1 MWFFAVSLLYVIL
14 ALGCRFFA
22 GYGGPIFGSGWISY
36 LLLISILYAIACLIF
51 GLKTW
56 RTEGKAGSR

>member
-1 MWFFAVSLLYVIL
+1 MWFFVVTFIYFVL
-14 ALGCRFFA
+14 ALSCRFFA
-22 GYGGPIFGSGWISY
+22 GYGGPILGSGWISY

-56 RTEGKAGSR
+56 RTEDE

>member
-1 MWFFAVSLLYVIL
+1 MWFFAVSLLYFVL
-14 ALGCRFFA
+14 TLGCRLFA
-22 GYGGPIFGSGWISY
+22 GYGGPVLGSGWISY

-56 RTEGKAGSR
+56 RAADEAGSR

>member
-1 MWFFAVSLLYVIL
+1 MWFFWVSLIYFVF
-14 ALGCRFFA
+14 ALGCRLFD
-22 GYGGPIFGSGWISY
+22 GYSGPIFGSGWISY

-56 RTEGKAGSR
+56 RDEGEAGSR